1 MTDKEWLEL
10 CEWVNLLNSDKVCLE
25 TFNINER
32 VITFIKV
39 RTDDFGCEVYNNF
52 AGIPMASG
60 LTLNQAQRVFD
71 ILNRVK
77 GR

>member
-1 MTDKEWLEL
+1 MKILQELNKIAEELNAIKEPRPEQRQTHYTIR
-10 CEWVNLLNSDKVCLE
+10 K
-25 TFNINER
+25 NEY
-32 VITFIKV
+32 
-39 RTDDFGCEVYNNF
+39 GYEVYNNF

-60 LTLNQAQRVFD
+60 LSLDQAQNIFE